1 MVGSGARSRS
11 GAPRADT
18 GGMNRFENSV
28 AIAKRSWAVLRSDRG
43 LAWFPVL
50 SALCSIV
57 VVLVVAGLVAA
68 TGVDSKASGDSLRP
82 IGYVL
87 VAAGY
92 LGLALVQTF
101 FLGALVAGA
110 DARLAGR
117 PISVSDGLA
126 AARARM
132 HRLLPWAI
140 VSATL
145 TVILNQ
151 LERQGVVGR
160 ILASLLGLAWSLLT
174 FLTVPILMIEDLGVG
189 AALTRSKNLFKQTWG
204 ENVIGQ
210 AGLGIVGLVLALP
223 AIVVFAIGSAL
234 GTVGLVV
241 FGAAALVWLITV
253 SVAMAAMSGIYRTAL
268 YRFATTG
275 RVPAD
280 FEGSDFQNAFRPRPN
295 SRGGSGFGGLGRFGS
310 GLGGNGGGFAGFRDN

>member
-1 MVGSGARSRS
+1 
-11 GAPRADT
+11 
-18 GGMNRFENSV
+18 MNRFENSV
-28 AIAKRSWAVLRSDRG
+28 AIAKRSWAVLRTDRG

-50 SALCSIV
+50 SAVCSV
-57 VVLVVAGLVAA
+57 VAVLVVAGLVAA

-82 IGYVL
+82 IGYVF

-117 PISVSDGLA
+117 PISVREGLA
-126 AARARM
+126 AARSRM

-140 VSATL
+140 VSATIS
-145 TVILNQ
+145 VVLNQ
-151 LERQGVVGR
+151 LERQGVIGR
-160 ILASLLGLAWSLLT
+160 IVAGLIGLAWSLLT
-174 FLTVPILMIEDLGVG
+174 FLTVPILMLEDVGVG

-204 ENVIGQ
+204 ENVFGQ
-210 AGLGIVGLVLALP
+210 FGLGLVGLVLSLP
-223 AIVVFAIGSAL
+223 GILVFAVGSAL
-234 GTVGLVV
+234 GAVGLVV
-241 FGAAALVWLITV
+241 FGGAALVWLIAV

-275 RVPAD
+275 RVPAE
-280 FEGSDFQNAFRPRPN
+280 FEGSDFQNAFRPRPT
-295 SRGGSGFGGLGRFGS
+295 SGGGSGFGGLGRFGG
-310 GLGGNGGGFAGFRDN
+310 GLGGSGGGFAGFRDN